1 MPLAADEIEKWGA
14 KTGIPVSA
22 DEAAEKEKR
31 LRSTELENRQKL
43 WQWLIV
49 VVLGLLGLETFLA
62 GRLARRSPQEKAAL

>member
-1 MPLAADEIEKWGA
+1 MKSKNGALRPANPDTNAQATEKQ
-14 KTGIPVSA
+14 
-22 DEAAEKEKR
+22 KR

-49 VVLGLLGLETFLA
+49 IVLGLLGLETVLA